1 MENEPD
7 WEEATNRPEGHA
19 RLGEIPEQASREQ
32 DPAKLRELA
41 SELCDLLEKQLEFTN
56 LRACR
61 TGCTQCTGAVLG
73 YCALPPLGRSRP

>member
-41 SELCDLLEKQLEFTN
+41 SELCDLLEKQLE
-56 LRACR
+56 LHK
-61 TGCTQCTGAVLG
+61 
-73 YCALPPLGRSRP
+73 S